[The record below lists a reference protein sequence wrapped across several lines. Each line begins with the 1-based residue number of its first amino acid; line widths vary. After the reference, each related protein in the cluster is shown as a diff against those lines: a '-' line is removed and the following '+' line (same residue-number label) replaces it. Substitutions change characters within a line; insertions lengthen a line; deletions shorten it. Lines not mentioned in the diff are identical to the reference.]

1 MTPRSLAMFT
11 LYVLTLGG
19 WYPVGNVCSSSR
31 KRAVTV
37 FGTLGE
43 IEAGKVWKVRR
54 NDFWVGGHNA

>member
-1 MTPRSLAMFT
+1 MFT
-11 LYVLTLGG
+11 LYVLTLGR